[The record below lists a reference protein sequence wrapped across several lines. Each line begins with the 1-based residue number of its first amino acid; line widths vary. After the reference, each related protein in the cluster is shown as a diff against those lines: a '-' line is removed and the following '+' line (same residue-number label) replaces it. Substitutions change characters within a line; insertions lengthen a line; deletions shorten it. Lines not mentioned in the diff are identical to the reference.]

1 MPQPDKTCGSRPVG
15 ATVRGR
21 PEMNKTRKPRRRQK
35 KPGTRP
41 AIRLVREGIR
51 LGSEVVPLV
60 AGSVHYWR
68 LERSAWRPALESMK
82 SLGLRLVDTYVPW
95 GVHETAPG
103 EYDFGQKDERLD
115 VVEFLRL
122 SHELGLYAIV
132 RPGPH
137 VNAELTYFG
146 LPERV
151 IWDPACQ
158 ARSSSGRP
166 VVLPVPPL
174 AFPVPSYASEAFH
187 AEVARWFGALGGVL
201 ASLRWPAGPIVLIQ
215 VDNEGAM
222 YFRDGVYDQD
232 YHPDA
237 IARYRRFLLQKYEN
251 VPELQKAHGDTLV
264 TFAEADPPRR
274 FAAATALELVSHL
287 DWAEFQEQLLADAFS
302 RMREALIG
310 ASLGGVPTSHNLPLG
325 EGATPLDPARV
336 GRAVDLVGL
345 DYYHGASPPQ
355 RSEIARRTT
364 ELSVR
369 AELRNQP
376 AFACELGA
384 GFPPFFPP
392 LGEDDN
398 AFTVLSALAY
408 GLRGFNVYMAVER
421 DRWIG
426 APIDRHGTRRPS
438 ASFWEQLLSALERT
452 RFYSLRREAS
462 VHIVVPRSFRRLA
475 RVLHAFG
482 PLSPA
487 LFSVL
492 GGGPEEAC
500 FEDDLGLETATLLE
514 TARLLQ
520 RLEREL
526 DARRIAY
533 AFVSGDLIQHALE
546 RGRWTIVMSSG
557 ALEPEIIDS
566 VERARG
572 AGMAVSLGPR
582 WPERDAMMQPL
593 GRPPKLEKRGNG
605 VAPLLDANQLSDQV
619 ERARSK
625 LELPSLGSEPDGVFV
640 TLHADQSGTPRVA
653 FVLNPTESGHSVR
666 LALKADAR
674 DALDG
679 ATIHARKSAL
689 ELFVPR
695 RSVRMLEIT
704 LPGS

>member
-1 MPQPDKTCGSRPVG
+1 
-15 ATVRGR
+15 
-21 PEMNKTRKPRRRQK
+21 MNKTPKPRRRRK
-35 KPGTRP
+35 KPRTRA
-41 AIRLVREGIR
+41 AIGLVCEGIR
-51 LGSEVVPLV
+51 LGSEVLPLV

-68 LERSAWRPALESMK
+68 IERAAWRPALESIK

-103 EYDFGQKDERLD
+103 ECDFGQRDERLD
-115 VVEFLRL
+115 VAAFLSL
-122 SHELGLYAIV
+122 SKELGLYAIV

-146 LPERV
+146 LPQRV
-151 IWDPACQ
+151 IWDAACQ
-158 ARSSSGRP
+158 ARSASGKP
-166 VVLPVPPL
+166 VILPVPPL

-187 AEVARWFGALGGVL
+187 AEVAQWFAAVGNVLGP
-201 ASLRWPAGPIVLIQ
+201 LRWPAGPIVLLQ

-237 IARYRRFLLQKYEN
+237 IVRYGRFLQQKYQT
-251 VPELQKAHGDTLV
+251 VAALRAAHGDAAA
-264 TFAEADPPRR
+264 TFARADPPRR
-274 FAAATALELVSHL
+274 FAAVSALELAGHL
-287 DWAEFQEQLLADAFS
+287 DWAEFQEQLLADAFA

-325 EGATPLDPARV
+325 EGATPLDPVLV

-364 ELSVR
+364 DLSVR

-392 LGEDDN
+392 LDEDDN

-426 APIDRHGTRRPS
+426 APIDRYGRRRPS
-438 ASFWEQLLSALERT
+438 ANFWERLLSALERT
-452 RFYSLRREAS
+452 RFYSLRREAQ
-462 VHIVVPRSFRRLA
+462 VHVVVPRSFRRLA

-487 LFSVL
+487 LFSVI
-492 GGGPEEAC
+492 GAGPEEAC
-500 FEDDLGLETATLLE
+500 FEDDLGLESPAVLE
-514 TARLLQ
+514 TARFVR

-533 AFVSGDLIQHALE
+533 AVVGGDLVQSAVE
-546 RGRWTIVMSSG
+546 RGRWTIVASSG
-557 ALEPEIIDS
+557 ALEPEIIDCI
-566 VERARG
+566 ERAHETG
-572 AGMAVSLGPR
+572 KAVSFGPR
-582 WPERDAMMQPL
+582 LPERDSMMQPL
-593 GRPPKLEKRGNG
+593 ERVLKLHRRANG
-605 VAPLLDANQLSDQV
+605 VEPLLDPNGLSALV
-619 ERARSK
+619 ESAARK
-625 LELPSLGSEPDGVFV
+625 LEIVSLSAEPESVFV
-640 TLHADQSGTPRVA
+640 TLHSDSSGKPRVA
-653 FVLNPTESGHSVR
+653 FVLNPNEKGCDVR
-666 LALKADAR
+666 LGLDLIAS

-679 ATIHARKSAL
+679 AAIHAKEGSL

-695 RSVRMLEIT
+695 RSVRMLELT
-704 LPGS
+704 APG